1 MTKKPLPGGGPVV
14 GRRLRLVENYSGFR
28 TGKAF
33 ATDLGILDSR
43 WSNMKGGL
51 PLTYEVAE
59 KIVRRYPGIT
69 LDWLWFGNPGGLPVQ
84 LQRRL
89 AELDRE
95 LTRHQ
100 TAKENR
106 G

>member
-1 MTKKPLPGGGPVV
+1 MAKISSPGGGPAVA
-14 GRRLRLVENYSGFR
+14 RRLQLIERYSGIR

-33 ATDLGILDSR
+33 AADLGILDSR
-43 WSNMKGGL
+43 WSNMKHGM

-69 LDWLWFGNPGGLPVQ
+69 LDWLWLGNPGGLPVQ

-95 LTRHQ
+95 LTRHH
-100 TAKENR
+100 AWKENQ